1 MRETERERKNY
12 VLEIEVKVREFH
24 ESYGGEH
31 LRNLPFQQK
40 FFVLI
45 LPFL

>member
-31 LRNLPFQQK
+31 LRNLPQ